1 MIHDGLGGSVFY
13 LCVGA
18 LETAL
23 ASNDDLAAGCQ
34 ELVGHFLADTGQ
46 IGHGVVTVLGFVIV
60 LAGLD
65 EDVLQ
70 VCVVLLMDGEVG
82 DRGFDLQSSRR

>member
-1 MIHDGLGGSVFY
+1 MTTLQQV
-13 LCVGA
+13 A
-18 LETAL
+18 RN
-23 ASNDDLAAGCQ
+23 SNRSSWRY
-34 ELVGHFLADTGQ
+34 GQ

-82 DRGFDLQSSRR
+82 DRGFDLQSSTAVAMGPPQTWI

>member
-1 MIHDGLGGSVFY
+1 MTDLVDLYFVFA
-13 LCVGA
+13 LGA
-18 LETAL
+18 LGTDL
-23 ASNDDLAAGCQ
+23 AANDDLAAGCQ

-82 DRGFDLQSSRR
+82 GLQLRPAEQRR